1 MAALS
6 ATKNSGTPSASFAGD
21 RSDIY
26 PVNVQ
31 FIPGNGHT
39 GLPDRDEI
47 MEMYPAVRNAVP
59 RELTWLMTDGVIKD
73 FFWLRTG
80 APGKQRKSTPPA
92 TTTASWSR
100 PAATSPTRR
109 FCLTVV

>member
-1 MAALS
+1 MGDS
-6 ATKNSGTPSASFAGD
+6 ERDQKFRETIRRFRGD

-47 MEMYPAVRNAVP
+47 LEMYPAVRNVVP
-59 RELTWLMTDGVIKD
+59 RELTWLMTDAVIHG
-73 FFWLRTG
+73 FLL
-80 APGKQRKSTPPA
+80 
-92 TTTASWSR
+92 
-100 PAATSPTRR
+100 AAHRIAR
-109 FCLTVV
+109 QGGGN